1 MAAPSMNQTN
11 GWSWESLR
19 RNYLTIPT
27 LLRSI
32 PVGIVIAA
40 GVLAT
45 TWTHTLLS
53 NHQDM
58 VVHTYEAIDTTKD
71 VLIALDDAETGQR
84 GYLVSSDRQYLAPY
98 EKALGRLQTLR
109 ADLLTRISDNEIQVT
124 RVKQLGVLIDRK
136 LGELSQSI
144 TLHDTA
150 NADAARAQESK
161 YMAEATMDRI
171 RYVIGDITVHE
182 RSLLQVRQAEVESDE
197 LRIRIVAIAIGL
209 ASFLTRA
216 GVEMYLTRTRRSEP
230 EDVKRS

>member
-1 MAAPSMNQTN
+1 MSQMSE
-11 GWSWESLR
+11 WSWESLR
-19 RNYLTIPT
+19 QNYLTVPT

-40 GVLAT
+40 GVFAT

-53 NHQDM
+53 DHQDM

-109 ADLLTRISDNEIQVT
+109 VNLLNRVSDNDSQVA
-124 RVKQLGVLIDRK
+124 RVRQLGVLIDEK
-136 LGELSQSI
+136 LGELSRSI
-144 TLHDTA
+144 TLHDTDG
-150 NADAARAQESK
+150 ADAARAQEST
-161 YMAEATMDRI
+161 YMAVATMDRI
-171 RYVIGDITVHE
+171 RDVIGDITVNE
-182 RSLLQVRQAEVESDE
+182 RNLLEVRQAEVETDE
-197 LRIRIVAIAIGL
+197 FRIRIVAIAIGL

-216 GVEMYLTRTRRSEP
+216 GVEMYLTRTRRSE
-230 EDVKRS
+230 